1 MTNGTNKRLHK
12 ISIFGLLIA
21 GLIFLGLSIF
31 GESRS
36 DLTIGLC
43 LITLAN
49 VYSTRLK
56 SKE

>member
-1 MTNGTNKRLHK
+1 MDYKNRLHM
-12 ISIFGLLIA
+12 IIGLCLLIA

-31 GESRS
+31 GESRA
-36 DLTIGLC
+36 DLIIGLC

>member
-1 MTNGTNKRLHK
+1 MDNKTRNRLRK
-12 ISIFGLLIA
+12 ISVIGLLIG

-49 VYSTRLK
+49 VYNTRLK

>member
-1 MTNGTNKRLHK
+1 MDNKTRNRLRK
-12 ISIFGLLIA
+12 ISVIGLLIA
-21 GLIFLGLSIF
+21 GLIFLGLNIF
-31 GESRS
+31 GGNRS
-36 DLTIGLC
+36 DLIIGLC